1 MANVSAA
8 MVKELRDQT
17 GAGMMDCKA
26 ALSETGG
33 NLDAA
38 VDWLRKKGLSK
49 AAKKAGRMAAEGLV
63 GVAVK
68 GAKGMSAKGIL
79 VEVNSETDFVARN
92 DLFQGLVKMIADA
105 ALDAGPS
112 VDKILAAKAGN
123 ITLSEAIADTIA
135 KVGENMSL
143 RRAAGLSVGKGAI
156 ASYVHNA
163 VSDGL
168 GRIGVIVALESSGKD
183 DELKAFG
190 RMVAM
195 HVASA
200 NPQAIDP
207 SGLDTAAIERE
218 KAVLTDKTKAQGKP
232 ANVIDKIVESGLKT
246 FYKEVCL
253 LDQGFIFDDK
263 KNVAQAIK
271 EAEAKVGAPIKITG
285 FVRFALG
292 EGIERASGDFG
303 GEVAALAGTH

>member
-1 MANVSAA
+1 MANVSAT

-33 NLDAA
+33 NLEAA

-49 AAKKAGRMAAEGLV
+49 AAKKAGRVAAEGLV
-63 GVAVK
+63 GVAVR
-68 GAKGMSAKGIL
+68 ATKGIL

-92 DLFQGLVKMIADA
+92 DLFQGLVKMVADA
-105 ALDAGPS
+105 ALDAGS
-112 VDKILAAKAGN
+112 NVDKILAAKAGS
-123 ITLSEAIADTIA
+123 ITINDAIADTIA

-143 RRAAGLSVGKGAI
+143 RRAAELSVGKGAI
-156 ASYVHNA
+156 GIYVHNA

-168 GRIGVIVALESSGKD
+168 GRIGVLVALESTGKS

-207 SGLDTAAIERE
+207 SGLDAASVERE
-218 KAVLTDKTKAQGKP
+218 KAVLSDKAKAQGKP

-263 KNVAQAIK
+263 KSVAQAVK
-271 EAEAKVGAPIKITG
+271 EAEVKAGAPIKVAG

-292 EGIERASGDFG
+292 EGIERA
-303 GEVAALAGTH
+303 AAH

>member
-1 MANVSAA
+1 MANVSASL
-8 MVKELRDQT
+8 VKELRDQT

-33 NLDAA
+33 NLEAA

-49 AAKKAGRMAAEGLV
+49 AAKKAGRVAAEGLV
-63 GVAVK
+63 GVAVR
-68 GAKGMSAKGIL
+68 ATKGIL

-92 DLFQGLVKMIADA
+92 DLFQGLVKMVADA
-105 ALDAGPS
+105 ALDTGAS
-112 VDKILAAKAGN
+112 VDKILAAKAGS
-123 ITLSEAIADTIA
+123 ITINDAIADTIA

-143 RRAAGLSVGKGAI
+143 RRAAELSVGKGAV
-156 ASYVHNA
+156 AHYVHNA

-168 GRIGVIVALESSGKD
+168 GRIGVLVALESTGKN

-207 SGLDTAAIERE
+207 SGLDAAAIERE
-218 KAVLTDKTKAQGKP
+218 KAVLSDKAKAQGKP

-263 KNVAQAIK
+263 KSVAQAVK
-271 EAEAKVGAPIKITG
+271 EAEAKAGAPIKIAG

-292 EGIERASGDFG
+292 EGIERP
-303 GEVAALAGTH
+303 AAH

>member
-26 ALSETGG
+26 ALAETGG
-33 NLDAA
+33 NLEAA

-49 AAKKAGRMAAEGLV
+49 AAKKAGRVAAEGLV

-68 GAKGMSAKGIL
+68 ATKGIL
-79 VEVNSETDFVARN
+79 VEVNSENDFVARN
-92 DLFQGLVKMIADA
+92 DLFQGLVKMIADV
-105 ALDAGPS
+105 ALDAS
-112 VDKILAAKAGN
+112 ANVEKILAAKAGN
-123 ITLSEAIADTIA
+123 ITINEAIADTIA
-135 KVGENMSL
+135 KVGENMHL
-143 RRAAGLSVGKGAI
+143 RRAAELSVGKGAI

-168 GRIGVIVALESSGKD
+168 GRIGVLVALESAGKN

-200 NPQAIDP
+200 NPRAIDP
-207 SGLDTAAIERE
+207 GGLDPAAIARE
-218 KAVLTDKTKAQGKP
+218 KAVLADKAKAQGKP
-232 ANVIDKIVESGLKT
+232 ANVIEKIVESGLKT
-246 FYKEVCL
+246 YYKEVCL
-253 LDQGFIFDDK
+253 LDQSFIFDDK
-263 KNVAQAIK
+263 KTIAQAVK
-271 EAEAKVGAPIKITG
+271 ESESKAGGPIRIAG

-292 EGIERASGDFG
+292 EGIERPPA
-303 GEVAALAGTH
+303 H

>member
-1 MANVSAA
+1 MTTNVSAS

-26 ALSETGG
+26 ALRETGG
-33 NLDAA
+33 NLEAA

-49 AAKKAGRMAAEGLV
+49 AAKKAGRVAAEGLI
-63 GVAVK
+63 GVAV
-68 GAKGMSAKGIL
+68 AATKGIL

-92 DLFQGLVKMIADA
+92 DLFQGLVKMIASA
-105 ALDAGPS
+105 ALDAGS
-112 VDKILAAKAGN
+112 DVDKILAAKVGSTTIN
-123 ITLSEAIADTIA
+123 EAIAETIA
-135 KVGENMSL
+135 KVGENMTL
-143 RRAAGLSVGKGAI
+143 RRAASLSVGKGVI
-156 ASYVHNA
+156 ASYVHNS
-163 VSDGL
+163 VTDGL
-168 GRIGVIVALESSGKD
+168 GRIGVIVALQSAGKA

-195 HVASA
+195 HVAAA

-207 SGLDTAAIERE
+207 SGLDPATIERE
-218 KAVLTDKTKAQGKP
+218 KGVLTDKAKAQGKP
-232 ANVIDKIVESGLKT
+232 ANVIEKIVESGLKT

-263 KNVAQAIK
+263 KNVAQAVK
-271 EAEAKVGAPIKITG
+271 EAETRAGAPIKIAG

-292 EGIERASGDFG
+292 EGIERPSGDFG
-303 GEVAALAGTH
+303 GEVASLAGKH